1 MFDIHLIEQAE
12 AHATAAKLAA
22 GPTKTL
28 AMIRGMMWASATNS
42 MEEQLALENKNQV
55 IINHRHTIQ
64 DTIQD
69 TIHDTCILLCS
80 LCLLVLLLQILAGA
94 TADAVE
100 GRTAFV
106 EKRPAKFTGN

>member
-1 MFDIHLIEQAE
+1 MLLFDIHLIEQAE

-55 IINHRHTIQ
+55 IINHRRTIQ
-64 DTIQD
+64 G
-69 TIHDTCILLCS
+69 HDS
-80 LCLLVLLLQILAGA
+80 
-94 TADAVE
+94 
-100 GRTAFV
+100 
-106 EKRPAKFTGN
+106 

>member
-1 MFDIHLIEQAE
+1 MLFDIHLIEQAE

-28 AMIRGMMWASATNS
+28 AMIRGMMWSSATNS

-55 IINHRHTIQ
+55 IINHRR
-64 DTIQD
+64 TIQD
-69 TIHDTCILLCS
+69 TIHDTCIQ
-80 LCLLVLLLQILAGA
+80 LLVLLLQILAGA

>member
-55 IINHRHTIQ
+55 IINHRR
-64 DTIQD
+64 TIQD